1 MEYEDELQGSFRN
14 RPTDPASL
22 SCFNRQLA
30 FSAGGRR
37 GGGVNARSWL
47 SHSLLSLSLTL
58 ISLGLSKVERRL
70 RTETERKRCQVLL
83 IINEMNLHQTKG
95 D

>member
-1 MEYEDELQGSFRN
+1 MNYKDHSETAPPILPVSL
-14 RPTDPASL
+14 ASIVSL
-22 SCFNRQLA
+22 PFPR
-30 FSAGGRR
+30 GVGV